1 MTGGYLNKIYDVYY
15 LTGGQKFL
23 GRYNPMGPNHG
34 PGFVQE
40 YTDAIR
46 KFTIAD
52 DGVAIVV
59 NHLPEIKDPV
69 NLHRRDYNVAPQ
81 IMPNGEEGATAFS
94 GVFQPTANLPF
105 LNCVNIDSAGYTVNN
120 DFTQYYNHYHCAH
133 VPLYSVSA
141 NEMHTLFFGGIAQYY
156 DNSGILV
163 QDNDVPFVR
172 TIARVTRDA
181 NGVMAEYRLP
191 VEMPA
196 LLGAGSEFIP
206 LEGLPQ
212 YDNGVLKLDDF
223 MADTTLIGYVYG
235 GINSTA
241 PNIFFTNNGTQ
252 SSASS
257 QIYKVYIIRNETI
270 GTHEINAQSVGTL
283 KMRVY
288 PNPNN
293 GEFVVKFNLREQ
305 GDVRISLYT
314 ADGVRI
320 DEAIM
325 PNLAKGENTYRRKI
339 QNSEK
344 RGAYLLT
351 VETPFEK
358 ATQKIIIEP

>member
-1 MTGGYLNKIYDVYY
+1 
-15 LTGGQKFL
+15 
-23 GRYNPMGPNHG
+23 
-34 PGFVQE
+34 
-40 YTDAIR
+40 
-46 KFTIAD
+46 
-52 DGVAIVV
+52 
-59 NHLPEIKDPV
+59 
-69 NLHRRDYNVAPQ
+69 
-81 IMPNGEEGATAFS
+81 
-94 GVFQPTANLPF
+94 
-105 LNCVNIDSAGYTVNN
+105 
-120 DFTQYYNHYHCAH
+120 
-133 VPLYSVSA
+133 
-141 NEMHTLFFGGIAQYY
+141 MHTLFFGGIAQYY
-156 DNSGILV
+156 DNDGILV
-163 QDNDVPFVR
+163 QDNDVPFVK

-181 NGVMAEYRLP
+181 NGVMAEYKLP

-206 LEGLPQ
+206 FEGLPQ

-223 MADTTLIGYVYG
+223 MADTTFIGYIYG

-257 QIYKVYIIRNETI
+257 QIFKVHVIRNETI

-293 GEFVVKFNLREQ
+293 GEFVVRFNLREQ
-305 GDVRISLYT
+305 ANVRISLYT
-314 ADGVRI
+314 TDGVRI